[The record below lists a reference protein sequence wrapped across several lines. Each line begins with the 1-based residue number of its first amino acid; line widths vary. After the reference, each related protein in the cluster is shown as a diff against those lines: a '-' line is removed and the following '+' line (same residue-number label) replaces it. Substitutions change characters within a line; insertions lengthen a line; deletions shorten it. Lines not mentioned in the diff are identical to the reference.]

1 MHKYSV
7 VLHMA
12 VLGWFTIFCGWG
24 KRGCYS
30 YNLMLENI
38 PHQIISV
45 LKSKPFP
52 AAYPCTVLHTAAPRP
67 KFHIHVVVYFKMLVD
82 DRTTGTAIMFSS
94 EMKITV
100 HILILSNTKF

>member
-1 MHKYSV
+1 M
-7 VLHMA
+7 
-12 VLGWFTIFCGWG
+12 FCGWG

-38 PHQIISV
+38 PHQVISV

-52 AAYPCTVLHTAAPRP
+52 AAYPYTVLHRAAPHPPPP
-67 KFHIHVVVYFKMLVD
+67 KFHIHVVVYFKMLGD

-94 EMKITV
+94 EMKNIV
-100 HILILSNTKF
+100 YIFILSNTKF